1 MIKDGEVFGSSAVI
15 FCVICNI
22 FCAFDLGNL
31 TLPLLVLFD
40 LPDEQST
47 ILNLKDL
54 CQYRFIQQSCV
65 VLKGFYLWF
74 VSRSDS

>member
-1 MIKDGEVFGSSAVI
+1 MVRYLAAVLLY
-15 FCVICNI
+15 FVLFVI

-31 TLPLLVLFD
+31 TLPLLALFD
-40 LPDEQST
+40 LPDEQSM

-54 CQYRFIQQSCV
+54 CQYQLIQQSCV
-65 VLKGFYLWF
+65 VLEGFYLWF